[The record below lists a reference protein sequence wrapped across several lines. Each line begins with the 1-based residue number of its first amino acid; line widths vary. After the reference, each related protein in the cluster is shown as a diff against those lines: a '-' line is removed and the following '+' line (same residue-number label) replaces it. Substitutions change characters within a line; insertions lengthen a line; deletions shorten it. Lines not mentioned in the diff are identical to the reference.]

1 MCKLCYTLF
10 KEEIFQWQS
19 VYSWN
24 KNINILILACNKKK
38 TLKPKILMFL
48 QHLCI
53 WSSILKR
60 GIIQFSFCKSNFK
73 KLSWFL
79 YQWKLSYLP
88 SWFYFVL
95 KLLPSWRKVEGKLF
109 IPRRLI
115 YQCCSKTQSTFVIY
129 KKTNQESRHHL
140 LNILSIKWSL
150 MIFCC
155 LLELCFRCPTWFL
168 VSVMLVN
175 HSMSRPLFTCI
186 HWLQLWCHLVL
197 ESGRFINII

>member
-1 MCKLCYTLF
+1 
-10 KEEIFQWQS
+10 
-19 VYSWN
+19 
-24 KNINILILACNKKK
+24 
-38 TLKPKILMFL
+38 MFL

-129 KKTNQESRHHL
+129 KKNKPKIKTPFTKYPQHQMVSNDIL
-140 LNILSIKWSL
+140 LPFGIMLQMSDLVPCISYASKPQYVTSVVYLHSL
-150 MIFCC
+150 IAIMMSP
-155 LLELCFRCPTWFL
+155 CFGVRK
-168 VSVMLVN
+168 VY
-175 HSMSRPLFTCI
+175 
-186 HWLQLWCHLVL
+186 
-197 ESGRFINII
+197 

>member
-10 KEEIFQWQS
+10 KEGIFQWQS

-155 LLELCFRCPTWFL
+155 LLE
-168 VSVMLVN
+168 
-175 HSMSRPLFTCI
+175 
-186 HWLQLWCHLVL
+186 
-197 ESGRFINII
+197 

>member
-1 MCKLCYTLF
+1 
-10 KEEIFQWQS
+10 
-19 VYSWN
+19 
-24 KNINILILACNKKK
+24 
-38 TLKPKILMFL
+38 MFL

-73 KLSWFL
+73 KLSWFC
-79 YQWKLSYLP
+79 
-88 SWFYFVL
+88 
-95 KLLPSWRKVEGKLF
+95 LLPSWRKVEGKLF

>member
-73 KLSWFL
+73 KLSWFC
-79 YQWKLSYLP
+79 
-88 SWFYFVL
+88 
-95 KLLPSWRKVEGKLF
+95 LLPSWRKVEGKLF

>member
-1 MCKLCYTLF
+1 
-10 KEEIFQWQS
+10 
-19 VYSWN
+19 
-24 KNINILILACNKKK
+24 
-38 TLKPKILMFL
+38 MFL

-115 YQCCSKTQSTFVIY
+115 YQWSSKTQSTFVIY

-168 VSVMLVN
+168 VSVMLIN

>member
-155 LLELCFRCPTWFL
+155 LLE
-168 VSVMLVN
+168 
-175 HSMSRPLFTCI
+175 
-186 HWLQLWCHLVL
+186 
-197 ESGRFINII
+197 